1 MSVRALL
8 QLSGLVL
15 LGLALAILEV
25 LYLPLR
31 FDGTFLPNWDGFP
44 LPITVVIALVT
55 TPWLVSR
62 AGRLSPRLLVAGAP
76 LGMWLVFVLVSAF
89 PGPGGEIVLVPDW
102 RALLLLGGG
111 ALSGAVALGGVLGRA
126 ARAAGAARK
135 SSS

>member
-1 MSVRALL
+1 MSVRTLVHLA
-8 QLSGLVL
+8 GLVVL
-15 LGLALAILEV
+15 SLVLAILEV

-44 LPITVVIALVT
+44 LPITVAVALVT
-55 TPWLVSR
+55 MPWLVGR

-76 LGMWLVFVLVSAF
+76 LGVWLVFVLVSAF
-89 PGPGGEIVLVPDW
+89 PGPGGDIVLVPDW

-126 ARAAGAARK
+126 ARAAAGK